1 MNKNRSLV
9 TSSEH
14 GYGKNGDSHKEGNN
28 KEAQV
33 DPKSFPRKLKKI
45 KEEMELI
52 DPDTLL
58 LKVDPSIDATKTIE
72 QIQRYYNLIN
82 SEISRFFH
90 QEQEKAELKKKNN
103 ELNKT
108 IEGMIKPHMKNYL
121 SELNDENN
129 NNNNN
134 NSYTNNRY
142 QGKNNKSQSAPKR
155 DNKPVIDYR
164 VKLRSLEKDIVYTYQ
179 DFNNTKS
186 KNNRLMQELDEMRKQ
201 VMHKTQRLNELK
213 KSLEQQE
220 KQYYSQKKEIEQN
233 LDDKEEIELL
243 EKIKKNQKILEK
255 TNLEMIEKI
264 KETDQFL
271 TQKQAKKKCLDFEA
285 NQLEQLSQKIEEKNK
300 KELEDFNHQYK
311 TEIEKVKN
319 FDESSKIIDLLD
331 KEKITN
337 LEEMLKD
344 MFNETKTENIQSF
357 IDYFIKSCEE
367 YKAFKDSIDTI
378 TKTVMTL
385 EKEVDELE
393 YIINFCEQNLEVVND
408 RNLDEDE
415 IKEIEDLKMC
425 SEQFIT
431 IQYQAINEAYQDF
444 KTQLTDL
451 IGKYNQEIKEE
462 DNIKKDFLEV
472 YVEYLNNTQEQFKK
486 IAQNSRKKMSKPAKD
501 IFDFNKW
508 DNKWERADK
517 IKENVKK
524 DYEKNGPGNAKIEFK
539 NIKEMVDDIILK
551 NEKK

>member
-1 MNKNRSLV
+1 MNKNHSLV
-9 TSSEH
+9 TSSEI
-14 GYGKNGDSHKEGNN
+14 GYGKNNDSHKEGNS

-33 DPKSFPRKLKKI
+33 DPKAFPRKLKKI

-58 LKVDPSIDATKTIE
+58 LKVDPSIDSTKTIE

-108 IEGMIKPHMKNYL
+108 IEGMTKPHMKNYL
-121 SELNDENN
+121 SELNDENSN
-129 NNNNN
+129 NK
-134 NSYTNNRY
+134 NSYSNNNRY

-155 DNKPVIDYR
+155 ENKPVIDYR

-201 VMHKTQRLNELK
+201 VMKKTQRLNELK

-233 LDDKEEIELL
+233 LDDKEESELL

-285 NQLEQLSQKIEEKNK
+285 NQLEQLSQKIEEKSK
-300 KELEDFNHQYK
+300 KELDDFNQQYK

-319 FDESSKIIDLLD
+319 FDESSKIIDILD

-337 LEEMLKD
+337 LERMLRD
-344 MFNETKTENIQSF
+344 MLNETKTENIQSF

-393 YIINFCEQNLEVVND
+393 YIINFCEQNLEVAND
-408 RNLDEDE
+408 KNLDEDE
-415 IKEIEDLKMC
+415 LKEIEDLKMC

-431 IQYQAINEAYQDF
+431 IQYQAINEAYQNF
-444 KTQLTDL
+444 KSQLTDL
-451 IGKYNQEIKEE
+451 IEKYNPEKKEE
-462 DNIKKDFLEV
+462 DNIKTEFLEV
-472 YVEYLNNTQEQFKK
+472 YVEYLNNAQEQFKK
-486 IAQNSRKKMSKPAKD
+486 IAQNSKKKFSKQGKD
-501 IFDFNKW
+501 FFDFNKW

-551 NEKK
+551 KEKK